1 MGAIADRI
9 LDEVGGWAGVEA
21 GSHRF
26 GGIEFRVAGHEIGH
40 LHGDRLADLP
50 FPVRIRQALVE
61 SGRALPHHVLPDS
74 GWVSFRIHSPEDVD
88 AAIALFRLN
97 YERLTAATPGEA
109 PAEAE
114 PDAAEPATASEEAGP
129 VVVEPAAAPAVAE
142 PQPA

>member
-9 LDEVGGWAGVEA
+9 LEEVGGWAGVEA

-26 GGIEFRVAGHEIGH
+26 GGTEFRVAGHEIGH

-50 FPVRIRQALVE
+50 FPVRIRRELVE

-74 GWVSFRIHSPEDVD
+74 GWVSFRIHSEEEVD
-88 AAIALFRLN
+88 AALALFRLN
-97 YERLTAATPGEA
+97 YERITAAATRGEA
-109 PAEAE
+109 P
-114 PDAAEPATASEEAGP
+114 EEAGP
-129 VVVEPAAAPAVAE
+129 VVVEPAGVPAAPE